1 MPAALAMRSRL
12 GWQLVSSYYT
22 SVSLVQ
28 TDSRARAARNLD
40 FLVACLSSAILM
52 QAVNV
57 NYPLQSLRNQTC
69 DHFPTSP
76 VYAETPRETGLHNA
90 ITLCRLALQTLRLQ
104 PSQRLNVYVLH
115 AACTLTRRHW
125 GLPLGVHPVIR
136 IEAIE

>member
-28 TDSRARAARNLD
+28 TDSGARAARNLD
-40 FLVACLSSAILM
+40 FLVACLSSAILI

-69 DHFPTSP
+69 DHFPTSR
-76 VYAETPRETGLHNA
+76 VLNGGSLAVSTA
-90 ITLCRLALQTLRLQ
+90 IEVGDFGIGNCEIRNMRFLRL
-104 PSQRLNVYVLH
+104 LLK
-115 AACTLTRRHW
+115 
-125 GLPLGVHPVIR
+125 GF
-136 IEAIE
+136 IEM